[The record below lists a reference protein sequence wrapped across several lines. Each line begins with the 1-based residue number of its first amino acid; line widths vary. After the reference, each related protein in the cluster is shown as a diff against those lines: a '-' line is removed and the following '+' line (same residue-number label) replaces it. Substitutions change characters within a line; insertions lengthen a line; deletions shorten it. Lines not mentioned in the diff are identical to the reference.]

1 MSYIQTKQHVN
12 FDYVIS
18 GRTRY
23 TPPPPGQE
31 GLEHDQITVN
41 QTCNQAT
48 AK

>member
-1 MSYIQTKQHVN
+1 MSYIQTKEHVN

-18 GRTRY
+18 VRTRY
-23 TPPPPGQE
+23 TPPGQE